1 MADTRVHLEL
11 PADFKGQAI
20 RPGEAGYDEGR
31 AVINGMID
39 RRPAL
44 IVRPV
49 IGLPTTVR
57 WPVGSVITTCRLE

>member
-1 MADTRVHLEL
+1 MADMHAHLEL

-39 RRPAL
+39 RKPA
-44 IVRPV
+44 
-49 IGLPTTVR
+49 
-57 WPVGSVITTCRLE
+57 PVGRTTSAGLRSIMPLMTARPSS